1 MKRVMVT
8 VEFTLRDDDRL
19 HEMSEDDLATE
30 IRCLFEEDQGGI
42 AMYGFT
48 GVMALMAKEI

>member
-19 HEMSEDDLATE
+19 HEMSEDELATE
-30 IRCLFEEDQGGI
+30 VRLLFEEDQGGI

>member
-19 HEMSEDDLATE
+19 HEMSEEELATE
-30 IRCLFEEDQGGI
+30 VRGLFEDDQGGI

>member
-8 VEFTLRDDDRL
+8 VEFTLRDDDML
-19 HEMSEDDLATE
+19 HDMSEEELATE
-30 IRCLFEEDQGGI
+30 VRGLFEDEHKGI

>member
-19 HEMSEDDLATE
+19 HEMSEEELATE
-30 IRCLFEEDQGGI
+30 VRSLFEDDQGGI

>member
-1 MKRVMVT
+1 MKRVLVA

-19 HEMSEDDLATE
+19 HEMSEDALATE
-30 IRCLFEEDQGGI
+30 VRDLFEQEQGGV

>member
-1 MKRVMVT
+1 MKRVLVA
-8 VEFTLRDDDRL
+8 VEFTLRDEDRL

-30 IRCLFEEDQGGI
+30 VRLLFEQDQGGI

>member
-8 VEFTLRDDDRL
+8 VEFTLRDDDSL
-19 HEMSEDDLATE
+19 HDMSEEELATE
-30 IRCLFEEDQGGI
+30 VRDLFEQEQGGI

>member
-1 MKRVMVT
+1 MKRVLVA

-19 HEMSEDDLATE
+19 HDMSEEALATE
-30 IRCLFEEDQGGI
+30 IRCLFEKDQMGI